1 MDGYC
6 TESLPKTSETGAGL
20 NYSKI
25 FHSVLQYEYFSPALF
40 LAKYIVEYEK
50 SSLDKKKLT
59 GFLAGDD
66 FSEMSDALQMK
77 HQEEL
82 LESVK

>member
-1 MDGYC
+1 L
-6 TESLPKTSETGAGL
+6 S
-20 NYSKI
+20 
-25 FHSVLQYEYFSPALF
+25 
-40 LAKYIVEYEK
+40 
-50 SSLDKKKLT
+50 

-66 FSEMSDALQMK
+66 FAEMSDALQMK

>member
-1 MDGYC
+1 M
-6 TESLPKTSETGAGL
+6 
-20 NYSKI
+20 
-25 FHSVLQYEYFSPALF
+25 H
-40 LAKYIVEYEK
+40 
-50 SSLDKKKLT
+50 KLT